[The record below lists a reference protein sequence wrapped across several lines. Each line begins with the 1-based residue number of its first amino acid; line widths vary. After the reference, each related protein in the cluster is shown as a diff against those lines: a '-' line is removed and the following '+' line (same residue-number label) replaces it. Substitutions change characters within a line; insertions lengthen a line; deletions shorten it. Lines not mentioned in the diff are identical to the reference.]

1 MLIKPMA
8 GEGPGTTAIPDD
20 VWISIKNSTGAA
32 LSQGYLVCYNV
43 TNNASANGL
52 DVQQPLTSA
61 LTAFLGV
68 VDNGS
73 DTNYAIDDTR
83 AGLAKAKGLVDAFLR
98 TESTDGANSNLEGQ
112 VFGPDSGFWYAVSN
126 GQSYALGPLILM
138 SRGSVTT
145 FEGRQ
150 KLLVRAL

>member
-20 VWISIKNSTGAA
+20 VWISIKNSTGSA

-52 DVQQPLTSA
+52 DVEKPVTSA

-73 DTNYAIDDTR
+73 DVNYAVDDTR
-83 AGLAKAKGLVDAFLR
+83 TGLAKVKGVVDTFMR
-98 TESTDGANSNLEGQ
+98 TESTDGAASNIEGQ
-112 VFGPDSGFWYAVSN
+112 VFGPVTAQFYAVSN
-126 GQSYALGPLILM
+126 GQSYAMGPLILM

-150 KLLVRAL
+150 KMLVRAL